1 MLGTSERS
9 RAGFGHAS
17 MTRRVVI
24 LGGGA
29 GGLVVANSLARSSLS
44 GLEVV
49 LVDRSTEHL
58 FQPGLVPVLFGEA
71 EPDVYRR
78 PLRELIAPGIELLN
92 GEAQSI
98 DPEAHLVTGSFGE
111 LGYADLVVALGA
123 DVEGASGSI
132 GEQLAPWTLAGAL
145 AGRRA
150 LERIGPKTRV
160 VVGAT
165 NVAYRCPPAVFDL
178 AVRIR
183 GTTGARVEVVHPWLA
198 PLAPFGAQVSK
209 AFAVMLEAASVRYRG
224 DVHLESADGRLTD
237 SDGEIVDYD
246 VAFVV
251 PPHRP
256 PGVIARSPLA
266 GESGWPQVSF
276 STLTHPSFADVS
288 IVGDLAAVP
297 LGVGMAGTLAISEGR
312 YVADR
317 LAATIAG
324 ATPASGPVMSALC
337 FVDTGRSGSLLACD
351 FTGPASGTGTPS
363 CVLLP
368 MLGYFRRAKQLFADE
383 WFSDTIRGRA
393 TW

>member
-1 MLGTSERS
+1 
-9 RAGFGHAS
+9 

-29 GGLVVANSLARSSLS
+29 GGLVVANSLASAALA
-44 GLEVV
+44 GVEVL
-49 LVDRSTEHL
+49 LVDRSTDHF
-58 FQPGLVPVLFGEA
+58 FQPGLVAVLFGEA

-78 PLRELIAPGIELLN
+78 PLRELIAPGIELLT
-92 GEAQSI
+92 GEVQSI

-111 LGYADLVVALGA
+111 LGYDDLVIALGA
-123 DVEGASGSI
+123 DVGGASGSV

-150 LERIGPKTRV
+150 LERIGPTTRV

-165 NVAYRCPPAVFDL
+165 SVAYRCPPAVFDL

-183 GTTGARVEVVHPWLA
+183 GATGARVEVVHPWPA
-198 PLAPFGAQVSK
+198 PLAPFGEQVSK
-209 AFAVMLEAASVRYRG
+209 AFAVMLETASVRYRG
-224 DVHLESADGRLTD
+224 DVHLETAVDGSLTD
-237 SDGEIVDYD
+237 SDGNLVDCD
-246 VAFVV
+246 VAFIVPAHHPPDVV
-251 PPHRP
+251 
-256 PGVIARSPLA
+256 ARSSLA
-266 GESGWPQVSF
+266 GENGWPRVSF
-276 STLTHPSFADVS
+276 PTLTHPAFTDVS

-317 LAATIAG
+317 LAAAIEG
-324 ATPASGPVMSALC
+324 ALPASAPVMSALC

-351 FTGPASGTGTPS
+351 FTGPASGTGPPS

-368 MLGYFRRAKQLFADE
+368 MLAYFRRAKQLFADE
-383 WFSDTIRGRA
+383 WFSDTIRCR
-393 TW
+393 TT

>member
-1 MLGTSERS
+1 MTETSTCPQTPSLRVDRASWLRELPAELW
-9 RAGFGHAS
+9 RAGE
-17 MTRRVVI
+17 V
-24 LGGGA
+24 
-29 GGLVVANSLARSSLS
+29 LA
-44 GLEVV
+44 
-49 LVDRSTEHL
+49 
-58 FQPGLVPVLFGEA
+58 VLFGKA

-78 PLRELIAPGIELLN
+78 PLRELIAPGIELLT
-92 GEAQSI
+92 GEVQSI
-98 DPEAHLVTGSFGE
+98 DPGAHLVTGSFGE
-111 LGYADLVVALGA
+111 LGDDDLVIALGA

-132 GEQLAPWTLAGAL
+132 GEQRTPWTLAGAL
-145 AGRRA
+145 AGRQA
-150 LERIGPKTRV
+150 LERIGPTTRV

-183 GTTGARVEVVHPWLA
+183 GITGARVEVVHPWPA

-224 DVHLESADGRLTD
+224 NVHLESADGKLTD
-237 SDGEIVDYD
+237 GNGVDYD

-276 STLTHPSFADVS
+276 PTLTHPSFAEVS

-317 LAATIAG
+317 LAATIGG

-393 TW
+393 PW